1 MLPLGWEGAVAPSEG
16 TYISQL
22 FVHERVLVLYHI
34 DVEKNGLSRR
44 LLFKR
49 QPKALGSDQKLE
61 IVNTSG

>member
-1 MLPLGWEGAVAPSEG
+1 M
-16 TYISQL
+16 
-22 FVHERVLVLYHI
+22 LYHI

-44 LLFKR
+44 LLSKR